1 MRLRLLLFSE
11 ILRSSAGCRNQGSW
25 GKEPLDLAGNAG
37 HESRVASA
45 AQPALADATLPW
57 LCCRPPGSLLHS
69 ASRPHIEEID
79 ATSDTTSEGS
89 AANHLM
95 ASVDELNPF
104 FAAGK
109 SDTLGSE
116 LFWVPS
122 AAQRLVTELLVA
134 WGTQPAFSVPHF
146 WPPGCRCR
154 CTVG

>member
-1 MRLRLLLFSE
+1 ML
-11 ILRSSAGCRNQGSW
+11 
-25 GKEPLDLAGNAG
+25 G

-45 AQPALADATLPW
+45 AQPTPADATLPW
-57 LCCRPPGSLLHS
+57 LRCRPPGSLLHS

-79 ATSDTTSEGS
+79 AASDTTSEDS

-109 SDTLGSE
+109 SDALGSE

-122 AAQRLVTELLVA
+122 EAQRLGTELLVA
-134 WGTQPAFSVPHF
+134 WGAQHVQLPSLAIWTREPQ
-146 WPPGCRCR
+146 PGCRCR
-154 CTVG
+154 CAAG